1 MEKGKRKKQKE
12 RNGER
17 RERGRRGIKTR
28 GHTLP
33 SSFGSDSQ
41 VRLSFF
47 SPLGLLCGAAI
58 GSCVQHKEMTEAHPY
73 VHTRTQYTPCLA
85 DREYGGENRTTSSQL
100 LKQLQYKMEIR
111 SSTSMCFQCFKN
123 LRRHIRSL
131 SLILLISI

>member
-1 MEKGKRKKQKE
+1 MERGKRKKQKE

-17 RERGRRGIKTR
+17 RERGRRGIKTH

-73 VHTRTQYTPCLA
+73 VHTVHSLFSRQ
-85 DREYGGENRTTSSQL
+85 RIWGENRTTSSQL